1 MLIEKSATGRSAW
14 VRLFDET
21 SAALRFPFKKEM
33 LSEAECYRT
42 LLERKDSKLKLAVL
56 YLIEKTNDSKY
67 THNLKYI
74 QLQLIIKMRQAK
86 DSFC

>member
-1 MLIEKSATGRSAW
+1 
-14 VRLFDET
+14 
-21 SAALRFPFKKEM
+21 M

-67 THNLKYI
+67 KPLVELVINDTNDN
-74 QLQLIIKMRQAK
+74 IKNKALEILNK
-86 DSFC
+86 I

>member
-1 MLIEKSATGRSAW
+1 
-14 VRLFDET
+14 
-21 SAALRFPFKKEM
+21 M

-67 THNLKYI
+67 KPLVELVLNDTNENIRNKAAEILNKI
-74 QLQLIIKMRQAK
+74 
-86 DSFC
+86 